1 MDKQK
6 LIQLVREY
14 RCLYDNNDKYYS
26 DLDKKEIAWREI
38 GQKLHQT
45 AECCKQTWNYI
56 RDGYRRILKKR
67 KRSGGS
73 SKKWKF
79 EDEVFFLLPFL
90 KQKERNNPSSSNN
103 TISVFDDSWN
113 ASVIL
118 DDDNTGDQE
127 SDEEKGLK
135 CISSSTLRIPIKRK
149 SQLSGPALMNILHE
163 KKSKNESLDDVDLFF
178 ASLAKTV
185 KQFTPINRAV
195 AKQKVFNLIFEI
207 EKEELENK
215 D

>member
-90 KQKERNNPSSSNN
+90 KQKERNNPSSN
-103 TISVFDDSWN
+103 
-113 ASVIL
+113 
-118 DDDNTGDQE
+118 DDNTGDQE